1 MTDTEHT
8 EHTEHTVEHTEGDE
22 EEQHGRHERPEP
34 DPGTTYKEPTVDTE
48 GMGDPE
54 GDR

>member
-1 MTDTEHT
+1 MTDT
-8 EHTEHTVEHTEGDE
+8 EHTEGDE
-22 EEQHGRHERPEP
+22 EEQHGRHERTEPEP
-34 DPGTTYKEPTVDTE
+34 DPGTTYKEPTADTE